1 MKRERKTFHT
11 RNKFNSVNPAL
22 QNTLEGKL
30 QSEVN
35 INYIQEDKRNEQF

>member
-11 RNKFNSVNPAL
+11 RNKFNPAL

-35 INYIQEDKRNEQF
+35 INNIQEDKRNEQF